1 MQRQRL
7 SAAEARRVALA
18 AQGFATQR
26 PANNG
31 DVRHFRR
38 VINALGLLQLDFVNV
53 LMPAHYL
60 VMWSRLGAFDRTR
73 FHQFV
78 YGSGEYTEHWAHE
91 ASIVPTDS
99 WPSLAYRRDEF
110 KPWATSSILKLR
122 NYKAYLKAVLEQVE
136 RDGPLTASHLPQV
149 AGPKRKP
156 GDWHRSVPR
165 SALEFHFGRGNLAVA
180 GRLPNFQRV
189 YDLPE
194 RLIPSEQCASRG
206 SKEDG
211 QRDLLCRAAGAMGVA
226 TLRDLADYYRMT
238 GREAAPRV
246 QELVDSGDLMPTT
259 VEGWT
264 EPAFLAASAR
274 CPRKIDCAS
283 LLSPFDP
290 VVWFRPRA
298 ERIFDFEYRIE
309 IYVPAAKRRWGYYV
323 LPFLVDDKIVA
334 RVDIKA
340 DRQAGELLVLAAHE
354 EANSDRDICVAR
366 LANELRELQQWLG
379 LSATKVRRHNSYS
392 RALAAAVRNSP
403 SIESELG
410 GIHSE

>member
-1 MQRQRL
+1 MQRHCL

-18 AQGFATQR
+18 AQGFASER
-26 PANNG
+26 PASRG

-38 VINALGLLQLDFVNV
+38 VINSLGLLQLDFVNV

-60 VMWSRLGAFDRTR
+60 VMWSRLGAFDRER
-73 FHQFV
+73 FHKFV

-91 ASIVPTDS
+91 ASIVPIDS

-122 NYKAYLKAVLEQVE
+122 NHKAYLRAVLEQVE
-136 RDGPLTASHLPQV
+136 RDGALTASHLPQV

-165 SALEFHFGRGNLAVA
+165 SALELHFGRGNLAVA
-180 GRLPNFQRV
+180 GRLPNYQRV

-194 RLIPSEQCASRG
+194 RLIPSGYRSSKAS
-206 SKEDG
+206 KDDG
-211 QRDLLCRAAGAMGVA
+211 QRDLLCRAARALGIA
-226 TLRDLADYYRMT
+226 TLRDLADYYRMA

-246 QELVDSGDLMPTT
+246 QELVDSGELLPVT

-264 EPAFLAASAR
+264 EPAYLAASAR
-274 CPRKIDCAS
+274 CPRNINRAS

-298 ERIFDFEYRIE
+298 KRIFDFEYRIE
-309 IYVPAAKRRWGYYV
+309 IYVPAEKRRWGYYV
-323 LPFLVDDKIVA
+323 LPFLVGDRIVA
-334 RVDIKA
+334 RVDLKA

-354 EANSDRDICVAR
+354 EANSDREICVAR
-366 LANELRELQQWLG
+366 LANELQELQEWLG
-379 LSATKVRRHNSYS
+379 LSAIHVRRHNSYS
-392 RALAAAVRNSP
+392 RALAAAVRNS
-403 SIESELG
+403 S
-410 GIHSE
+410 